1 MFAQQQQRFPR
12 PEFEQGYTF
21 PTNQYINQ
29 RAPIWEFMDV
39 AVLVAA
45 LVTTSWLAIKKRS
58 RQGLIWMSVFSLA
71 YFGFYRQGCICA
83 IGSIQNVSM
92 ALFNENYSMPLP
104 ALLFFII
111 PLIAALL
118 FGRVFCAGVCPLGAI
133 QELAGFR
140 MIRVGKNVEKVLTA
154 IPFVYLGLAIL
165 FSATGSQFIICRYDP
180 FVGIFRLNAPYTMI
194 IFGSLLL
201 VVGIIVNR
209 PYCRYLCPY
218 GVLLNLFSRF
228 SRRHVTISP
237 AGCRNCR
244 LCEPSCP
251 YNAIMPSDPVRKDVM
266 PEKRSWKT
274 SWIYVMLVVIM
285 AASGAVFLHNIAPS
299 LARVNNRVQLA
310 REIRLENK
318 TGRSSVS
325 KAAIAFHES
334 GKTEEQLFTE
344 ESAVIERFRQ
354 GAPWIGLFLGMS
366 LGFGFMSISVRSV
379 RTEYTIDRGRCVSC
393 GKCFK
398 YCPVEPNT

>member
-1 MFAQQQQRFPR
+1 MFAQQQRFPR

-29 RAPIWEFMDV
+29 RGPMWEFMDV

-45 LVTTSWLAIKKRS
+45 LLVTAWLAIKKRS

-83 IGSIQNVSM
+83 IGSIQNMSM

-104 ALLFFII
+104 VLLFFII

-118 FGRVFCAGVCPLGAI
+118 FGRVFCAAVCPLGAI

-140 MIRVGKNVEKVLTA
+140 MLKINKHVEKVLTT
-154 IPFVYLGLAIL
+154 IPFVYLGLAVLI
-165 FSATGSQFIICRYDP
+165 SATGSQFIICRYDP

-201 VVGIIVNR
+201 LVGIFVNR

-218 GVLLNLFSRF
+218 GVLQNIFSRF
-228 SRRHVTISP
+228 SQKHVTISP
-237 AGCRNCR
+237 AECRNCR

-251 YNAIMPSDPVRKDVM
+251 YNAILPSDPVRKDM
-266 PEKRSWKT
+266 IPEKT
-274 SWIYVMLVVIM
+274 SWKSSLIRILLIPVM
-285 AASGAVFLHNIAPS
+285 AASFAVLMHNSAPS
-299 LARVNNRVQLA
+299 LSGVNNKVQLA
-310 REIRLENK
+310 REIRLEKK
-318 TGRSSVS
+318 TGKNAVS

-334 GKTEEQLFTE
+334 GQTEEQLFSE
-344 ESAVIERFRQ
+344 ELAVIERFRK
-354 GAPWIGLFLGMS
+354 GAPFVGLFLGLS
-366 LGFGFMSISVRSV
+366 LGIGLFSSSVRNI
-379 RTEYTIDRGRCVSC
+379 RTEYIINRGRCVSC

-398 YCPVEPNT
+398 YCPVKAKA